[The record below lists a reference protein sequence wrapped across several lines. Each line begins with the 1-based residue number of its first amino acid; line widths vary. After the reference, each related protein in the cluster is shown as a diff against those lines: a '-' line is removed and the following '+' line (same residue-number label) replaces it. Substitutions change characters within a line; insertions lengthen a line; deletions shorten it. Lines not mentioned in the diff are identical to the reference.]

1 MVIAV
6 VLTAC
11 GTDETEVQP
20 QTDEQIVEE
29 VEAAEDQ
36 GEQGKEN
43 EESVEA
49 DSSEADPKSLQSAI
63 PSDWEVKLP
72 TDFPVTEGKHLT
84 AITSSEENEVTYEFY
99 ETDQELPINDPNVKK
114 SGQLIGNLVITKY
127 ETADAAGEEI
137 DQTVFA
143 DGEPVDLGHGIT
155 GYQDGGAGS
164 LFTSW
169 NEGRWA
175 ITARSTTEK
184 SEESLA
190 TAKETVEFLET
201 NMLPIPKQY
210 GHLHVDAEDS
220 GSLAKWQKQN
230 IVYTMTDFGDQTLD
244 WLVTFK

>member
-6 VLTAC
+6 VMTAC
-11 GTDETEVQP
+11 GKDETEVQP
-20 QTDEQIVEE
+20 QNDEQIVEE

-36 GEQGKEN
+36 EEQSTEN
-43 EESVEA
+43 DGAVEA
-49 DSSEADPKSLQSAI
+49 NSSEADSNSLQSAI
-63 PSDWEVKLP
+63 PSEWDVTLP

-84 AITSSEENEVTYEFY
+84 AITSSEKDEVTYEFY

-114 SGQLIGNLVITKY
+114 SGQFIGNLVITKY
-127 ETADAAGEEI
+127 ETAEAAGEEI
-137 DQTVFA
+137 IQTVFA

-201 NMLPIPKQY
+201 NMLPIPKEY
-210 GHLHVDAEDS
+210 GHLHVDAEES

-230 IVYTMTDFGDQTLD
+230 IVYTLTDFGDKTLD
-244 WLVTFK
+244 WLVTFE